1 MKMKIPAFVLCLG
14 GILMMS
20 AGCDGDATPEAES
33 TQASAK
39 PGRQVARTSSARISG
54 TDSDTYAE
62 KYVPASEVLNAE
74 HPALLALSAEEAAW
88 LDRQD
93 YPTSKEMDALL
104 TYDVEELTSATRN
117 QKSRKAAVLLGH
129 RELMDGDVEGAWAA
143 FSTGAN
149 LGSLYAMQQ
158 LAMINTHQATG
169 LPMEDLAEADQGNLG
184 VMVAQLEVARM
195 LGDHRAQ
202 ALIDRYSVNFDW
214 DHYGKH
220 VLRQTGIFMDQYGE
234 FARARGEPVR
244 GPDPRPNA
252 AAWDQLK
259 QDPDALVKVYTRS
272 HPDP

>member
-1 MKMKIPAFVLCLG
+1 
-14 GILMMS
+14 MMA
-20 AGCDGDATPEAES
+20 AGCARDATPESESTRASAES
-33 TQASAK
+33 R
-39 PGRQVARTSSARISG
+39 RQVASPPSAQISG
-54 TDSDTYAE
+54 IGSDTYVE
-62 KYVPASEVLNAE
+62 EYVPASEILNAK

-93 YPTSKEMDALL
+93 YPTPKEMDALL
-104 TYDVEELTSATRN
+104 VYDVEELTSATRN
-117 QKSRKAAVLLGH
+117 QKSQKAAVLLGH

-158 LAMINTHQATG
+158 LAMINAHQATG
-169 LPMEDLAEADQGNLG
+169 LPIEDLAEADQGNLG
-184 VMVAQLEVARM
+184 VMVAQFEVARM

-259 QDPDALVKVYTRS
+259 KDPDALVQVYTRS
-272 HPDP
+272 HPGP